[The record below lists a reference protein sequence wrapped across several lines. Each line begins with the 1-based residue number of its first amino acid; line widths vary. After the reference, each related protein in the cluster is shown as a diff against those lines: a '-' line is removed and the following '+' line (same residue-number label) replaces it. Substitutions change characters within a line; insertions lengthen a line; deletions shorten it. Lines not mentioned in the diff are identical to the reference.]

1 MGEALGVSVEEI
13 LSSGGPLD
21 LTVIAGADGLGNSV
35 LVPRI
40 QKPGLALSGW
50 PEQLHE
56 RRLLVLGGTEIDYLA
71 DIDGEARRLG
81 IETLMASRPAAIVV
95 CRGRAAPPELVRAC
109 TEARVPLLGSKLTT
123 ADFIVAVTGWLGDR
137 LAPWTQVHG
146 VVLDVLGIG
155 VLLLGKSGIGKSE
168 TALDLVVRGHRLVA
182 DDVVHM
188 WHKGNAVLAA
198 GDALIR
204 HHLEIRGL
212 GIINI
217 QDLFGVAAV
226 RDTKKVE
233 LVVELVEWE
242 QGAEYDRLGVDEQ
255 HYVVLGVHLPFI
267 CLPVRPGRNLA
278 TLIEV
283 AARNQLLKHAGHHS
297 ARELTERLREAMAAR
312 QTRTP
317 DGAADAVE

>member
-13 LSSGGPLD
+13 LSSGGPLE
-21 LTVIAGADGLGNSV
+21 LTVIAGADGLGNNV

-40 QKPGLALSGW
+40 QKPGLALAGW

-56 RRLLVLGGTEIDYLA
+56 RRLLVLGGTEIDYLGG
-71 DIDGEARRLG
+71 IDDAARALG
-81 IETLMASRPAAIVV
+81 IATLMASQPAAVVV
-95 CRGRAAPPELVRAC
+95 CRGRQPPPELVAAC
-109 TEARVPLLGSKLTT
+109 AERQVPLLGSTLTT

-155 VLLLGKSGIGKSE
+155 VLMLGKSGIGKSE

-188 WHKGNAVLAA
+188 WQKGKAVLAA
-198 GDALIR
+198 GDPLIR

-217 QDLFGVAAV
+217 QDLFGVASV
-226 RDTKKVE
+226 RETKKVE
-233 LVVELVEWE
+233 LVVELIEWD
-242 QGAEYDRLGVDEQ
+242 QNAEYDRLGLDDQ
-255 HYVVLGVHLPFI
+255 LYTVLGVDLPLI

-283 AARNQLLKHAGHHS
+283 AARNQLLKFAGHHS
-297 ARELTERLREAMAAR
+297 ARELNDRLHEAMAR
-312 QTRTP
+312 ERRNR
-317 DGAADAVE
+317 GGGADAVE

>member
-13 LSSGGPLD
+13 MTSGGPLG
-21 LTVIAGADGLGNSV
+21 LTVIAGRAGLGNNV

-56 RRLLVLGGTEIDYLA
+56 RRLQVLGGTEVDYLEA
-71 DIDGEARRLG
+71 IDTDARTLG
-81 IETLMASRPAAIVV
+81 IRTLMASSPAAVVV
-95 CRGRAAPPELVRAC
+95 CRGRAAPAELAVAC
-109 TEARVPLLGSKLTT
+109 EEARVPLLGSTLTT
-123 ADFIVAVTGWLGDR
+123 ADFIVAVSGWLGDR
-137 LAPWTQVHG
+137 LAPQTQVHG
-146 VVLDVLGIG
+146 VVVDVIGIG

-182 DDVVHM
+182 DDVVVM
-188 WHKGNAVLAA
+188 WKKGTAVIAT
-198 GDALIR
+198 GEEVIR

-217 QDLFGVAAV
+217 KDLFGIAAV
-226 RDTKKVE
+226 RETKKIE
-233 LVVELVEWE
+233 LVVELVEWRE
-242 QGAEYDRLGVDEQ
+242 GEEYDRLGIDDLR
-255 HYVVLGVHLPFI
+255 YSVLGIELPRL

-283 AARNQLLKHAGHHS
+283 AARNQLLKAQGHHS
-297 ARELTERLREAMAAR
+297 ARELQERLRQAMMTR
-312 QTRTP
+312 QRT
-317 DGAADAVE
+317 DAVE